1 MPAALTPARL
11 RLARMHAQL
20 LAGPPAAGVVGAVR
34 GAAALQAQDLKASK
48 LAVRARTSGLALA
61 DVRRAVAEER
71 SVIRT
76 WAMRGTLHMIPT
88 ADAGWIVDL
97 FGPVVLPRFRQR
109 RIDLGLDDD
118 LCERA
123 VRALPDLL
131 ASGRPQTRPGVVAGL
146 RESGV
151 PVPADGQAPFHL
163 LLFAA
168 LRGVVC
174 RGPDTDAGEATYVLL
189 RDWAG
194 AWEPRDTDAA
204 LAKLARRHVSGYGPV
219 GPEDFAVWSGLP
231 AGQVRRAW
239 DLVSPSLAEVATDSG
254 SAWALR
260 EVADAFPSPR
270 SRPAVRLLG
279 PYDGYLLGYKER
291 AWALPPESARR
302 ILPGGGVIHPAVLA
316 DGEVVA
322 RWRWRGDAVVIEP
335 FAPLSEEAM
344 AGVAAEVEDIGRFLG
359 IRATM
364 DVAVG

>member
-1 MPAALTPARL
+1 MPAALTSARL

-34 GAAALQAQDLKASK
+34 GAAALQAQDMKASK
-48 LAVRARTSGLALA
+48 LGVRARTSGLALA
-61 DVRRAVAEER
+61 DVRRAVTEER

-97 FGPVVLPRFRQR
+97 FGPVVLPRFRRR

-118 LCERA
+118 LCDRA
-123 VRALPDLL
+123 VDALPDLF
-131 ASGRPQTRPGVVAGL
+131 ASGRPRTRAEIVAGL

-151 PVPADGQAPFHL
+151 AVPANGQAPFHL

-174 RGPDTDAGEATYVLL
+174 RGPDTDNGNPTYVLL

-204 LAKLARRHVSGYGPV
+204 LAKLVRRHVSGYGPV
-219 GPEDFAVWSGLP
+219 CPEDFAAWSGLP
-231 AGQVRRAW
+231 ARHVRRAW
-239 DLVSPSLAEVATDSG
+239 ELVSPTLAEVATESG

-260 EVADAFPSPR
+260 ELADVFPAPR
-270 SRPAVRLLG
+270 PRPAVRLLG

-291 AWALPPESARR
+291 AWALPAHSVRR
-302 ILPGGGVIHPAVLA
+302 ILPGGGAIHPAVLV

-322 RWRWRGDAVVIEP
+322 RWRWRGDGVFIEP
-335 FAPLSEEAM
+335 FAPLSEDTM
-344 AGVAAEVEDIGRFLG
+344 AGIAAEVEDVGRFLG